1 MNLAQIE
8 YFTTTAETLSF
19 TRTADALSVTQQAV
33 SKGIASLEGELGV
46 RLFDRESGGLALTEA
61 GRRAW
66 RHAED
71 VLHDAARLG
80 GSVRSAGSE
89 QRVIRLGVSDVLLG
103 NRYTLSLADVLAF
116 ERAEGDGA
124 RIDISESTS
133 DGCQDMLEAGSV
145 DVIMITGRA
154 DYRRFRVRKLDE
166 RPFVPFVG
174 LPHRLAGKN
183 DVTIADLAR
192 ETFVIPFG
200 ASQVAHEIC
209 EGFYGAGVEVPS
221 PSQFVFHECSP
232 QLMMEHVYLGEGIAV
247 MRDSNLD
254 FIDTARAK
262 VLDVPI
268 GTFKARLSVAARRG
282 AVRDPLVEAFVEHLV
297 GLF

>member
-8 YFTTTAETLSF
+8 YFATTAETLNF
-19 TRTADALSVTQQAV
+19 TTTADVLSVTQQAV

-46 RLFDRESGGLALTEA
+46 RLFERGPAGLALTEE

-66 RHAED
+66 HHAEGI
-71 VLHDAARLG
+71 LHDAAKLA

-89 QRVIRLGVSDVLLG
+89 PRVIRLGVSDVLLG

-116 ERAEGDGA
+116 EGAEGDGA
-124 RIDISESTS
+124 KIDISESTS
-133 DGCQDMLEAGSV
+133 DGCQDMLAAGGV

-154 DYRRFRVRKLDE
+154 DYRRFRVRRLEE

-174 LPHRLAGKN
+174 LPHRLAGRN
-183 DVTIADLAR
+183 GVTIADLAR
-192 ETFVIPFG
+192 ETFVIPYG

-209 EGFYGAGVEVPS
+209 EGFYDAGVEVPS

-254 FIDTARAK
+254 FIDTARAQ
-262 VLDVPI
+262 VLNVPA
-268 GTFKARLSVAARRG
+268 GTFKARLSVATRRG
-282 AVRDPLVEAFVEHLV
+282 AARDPLVEAFVEHLV